1 MLIFA
6 PMLGSRNKSAT
17 WKIKKGVNCYFVI
30 LALPSNLP
38 WAQITLDKKE
48 KLKRNS
54 LSERLI
60 PQFKNPREN
69 GYKLWR
75 SDFWD
80 LFLYAWSIVFQATI
94 NQS

>member
-1 MLIFA
+1 
-6 PMLGSRNKSAT
+6 MLGSRNKSAT
-17 WKIKKGVNCYFVI
+17 WKIKTGVNCYFVI

-69 GYKLWR
+69 GYKLGR

>member
-38 WAQITLDKKE
+38 WAQITLEKK
-48 KLKRNS
+48 
-54 LSERLI
+54 
-60 PQFKNPREN
+60 KN
-69 GYKLWR
+69 
-75 SDFWD
+75 
-80 LFLYAWSIVFQATI
+80 
-94 NQS
+94 

>member
-60 PQFKNPREN
+60 PQFKNSREN
-69 GYKLWR
+69 GYKLGR

>member
-38 WAQITLDKKE
+38 WAQITLDKKGKTEE
-48 KLKRNS
+48 KSAQYVSTCNS
-54 LSERLI
+54 PVQNLEGEWL
-60 PQFKNPREN
+60 Q
-69 GYKLWR
+69 
-75 SDFWD
+75 
-80 LFLYAWSIVFQATI
+80 AWAQ
-94 NQS
+94 

>member
-17 WKIKKGVNCYFVI
+17 WKIKKGVNFYFVI

-38 WAQITLDKKE
+38 SAQIALDKKE

-54 LSERLI
+54 PSERLI

-69 GYKLWR
+69 GYKLGR